1 MNKDLVGLQEGYA
14 MAGLLVALAIM
25 SVTISM
31 VLPVWSQVSRR
42 EREAELIFRGEQYA
56 RAVELYQRLFA
67 GAYPPDFESLVKQR
81 FLRQLYKDPMT
92 KDGKFKALYQGQG
105 TTVEPEMRRI
115 SVEPSA
121 DSYGRRIENIV
132 QDQNGEAQSG
142 VVGVVSKST
151 DSSIMLYSG
160 RSKYNEW
167 TFVHSPSSIQA
178 GTMPEDSSD
187 STTEFEPA
195 HYITREPSPKD

>member
-67 GAYPPDFESLVKQR
+67 GAYPPDFESLVEQR

-92 KDGKFKALYQGQG
+92 KDGKFQPLYQGQG

-115 SVEPSA
+115 AAESSA
-121 DSYGRRIENIV
+121 DSYGRRIDNIV
-132 QDQNGEAQSG
+132 QDQNGEVQSG

-178 GTMPEDSSD
+178 GTMPDDSSD